1 MLFDNNDVNM
11 GFSFFDLA
19 NLNNNDNMMN
29 SSNNMMENKLN
40 MYSSKDGFL
49 RGNMW
54 KDEYKPYK
62 NLTYINISPKNERER
77 SLWNV
82 MQYSLA
88 INDLNLY
95 LDLHPED
102 DKMYEKFK
110 MYTNEC
116 IELKDKYSKI
126 YGPLTLEQTNSKNY
140 KWEENPWPWDNTG
153 GSKYV

>member
-1 MLFDNNDVNM
+1 M
-11 GFSFFDLA
+11 FFDG
-19 NLNNNDNMMN
+19 NDFDFGIPMIPEEIKND
-29 SSNNMMENKLN
+29 
-40 MYSSKDGFL
+40 YSKDYNKEVKLLNSKEGFL
-49 RGNMW
+49 RGNMFANLY
-54 KDEYKPYK
+54 DPYK
-62 NLTYINISPKNERER
+62 ELTYLPLNPTNEREE
-77 SLWNV
+77 LLYKIMENDF
-82 MQYSLA
+82 A